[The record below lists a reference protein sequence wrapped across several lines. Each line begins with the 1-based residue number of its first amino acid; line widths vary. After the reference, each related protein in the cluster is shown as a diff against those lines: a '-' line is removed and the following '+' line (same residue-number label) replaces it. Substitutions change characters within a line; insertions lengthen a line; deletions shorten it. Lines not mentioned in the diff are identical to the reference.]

1 MKLKK
6 LGALMMSAAVT
17 ATTLAGCGGSD
28 NAATTTAS
36 TEAAAED
43 TAKTQD
49 AGSEESTESADAA
62 QTTGETEDVTLKIW
76 VPEEEVDI
84 TDQMVKDFDEAHDE
98 FNITY
103 EIAVVGIDEAPAN
116 LETDADTAADIF
128 YTPSGG
134 VADLAGKGLLL
145 PITKDFDTVAS
156 DLPESA
162 LNAVTVDG
170 LTYAVPFSPNTYFM
184 YYNKDLFTEDEVKN
198 LDTMMAKDLGDGMWN
213 FSTQVTNS
221 WYIESFFLGNGC
233 TLFGEDGKDPSN
245 CTFNDANGLAAGQY
259 IIDLTSNP
267 KYLEDAD
274 GVGGSAFKEGKLG
287 AVTSG
292 AWSAPEFREA
302 LGDKLG
308 AVALPTATI
317 GGKDVQ
323 LSNFV
328 DFKTITVKSNTA
340 YPLAAQQ
347 LAVYMAS
354 ADSCLTRYKAQGD
367 VPVLKSL
374 ADSDEI
380 KSDFVASALNDQAA
394 FATNQPSISKMGDYW
409 DPAQALGEGIYNG
422 DITSANL
429 QEQLDSL
436 VDSITG
442 TLTE

>member
-1 MKLKK
+1 MKMKK
-6 LGALMMSAAVT
+6 IGALIMTATMSAGIM
-17 ATTLAGCGGSD
+17 AGCG
-28 NAATTTAS
+28 S
-36 TEAAAED
+36 TEAQPAADNTAATQTAD
-43 TAKTQD
+43 TA
-49 AGSEESTESADAA
+49 AA
-62 QTTGETEDVTLKIW
+62 PAATGETEDVTLKIW

-103 EIAVVGIDEAPAN
+103 EIAVVGIDEAPQA

-145 PITKDFDTVAS
+145 PITKDFDTLAA

-162 LNAVTVDG
+162 INAVTIDG
-170 LTYAVPFSPNTYFM
+170 LTYAAPFSPNTFFM
-184 YYNKDLFTEDEVKN
+184 YYNKDMFTEDEVKS
-198 LDTMMAKDLGDGMWN
+198 LDTMMAKDLGADTWN
-213 FSTQVTNS
+213 FSTQFTNS
-221 WYIESFFLGNGC
+221 WYAEMFFLGNGC
-233 TLFGEDGKDPSN
+233 TLFGADGKDATD
-245 CTFNDANGLAAGQY
+245 CTFNNEKGIEAGQY
-259 IIDLTSNP
+259 MIELAKSP

-302 LGDKLG
+302 LGDKVG
-308 AVALPTATI
+308 AVALPVANI

-328 DFKTITVKSNTA
+328 DFKTITVKSNTKH
-340 YPLAAQQ
+340 PLAAQQ

-354 ADSCLTRYKAQGD
+354 PESSLIRYKEQGD

-374 ADSDEI
+374 SESEEI
-380 KSDFVASALNDQAA
+380 KNDFVASALNDQAA
-394 FATNQPSISKMGDYW
+394 VATNQPSIPKMGDYW
-409 DPAQALGEGIYNG
+409 DPMKAFGVSLYNG
-422 DITSANL
+422 EVTEANL
-429 QEQLDSL
+429 QSQLDSL
-436 VDSITG
+436 VDSITS
-442 TLTE
+442 TLTD

>member
-6 LGALMMSAAVT
+6 LGALMMT
-17 ATTLAGCGGSD
+17 ATLTAGTLAGCGGSD
-28 NAATTTAS
+28 NSSATTAS
-36 TEAAAED
+36 SETATEETAAATEEKSAEATEAAEA
-43 TAKTQD
+43 
-49 AGSEESTESADAA
+49 
-62 QTTGETEDVTLKIW
+62 TGETEDVTLKIW

-145 PITKDFDTVAS
+145 PITKDFDTIAS

-184 YYNKDLFTEDEVKN
+184 YYNKELYTEDEIKN

-213 FSTQVTNS
+213 FSTQITNS

-245 CTFNDANGLAAGQY
+245 CTFNDANGLAAGEY
-259 IIDLTSNP
+259 IIDLASNP

-292 AWSAPEFREA
+292 AWSAPEFKEA

-347 LAVYMAS
+347 LAVYMANP
-354 ADSCLTRYKAQGD
+354 DSSLIRYNAQGD

-374 ADSDEI
+374 SESEEI

-394 FATNQPSISKMGDYW
+394 LATNQPSISKMGDYW

-422 DITSANL
+422 EITSDNL
-429 QEQLDSL
+429 QQQLDAL